1 MRDHVEEGWINWFC
15 VWLFIWLFFVALLVV
30 IALTV
35 RSNCHVVEGTG
46 FRLKN
51 GFFVPSF
58 ASGLMTAALMVSL
71 AVSAKL
77 LFFSCGGS
85 R

>member
-1 MRDHVEEGWINWFC
+1 MIMLRKAGSTG
-15 VWLFIWLFFVALLVV
+15 FVFGFSSGCSSSLSSSSSHSPSEVTVMLLK
-30 IALTV
+30 
-35 RSNCHVVEGTG
+35 GTG